1 MERAMPRG
9 AFLGKF
15 EQIILLAVVR
25 LKDAAYGIT
34 IRDEIE
40 ACTGRDVSIGGAVGL
55 VGAFL
60 LTRLLTSLVYGIS
73 TTDPVTFIGVPM
85 ILGAVALLAN
95 YIPALQATRIDPMKA
110 LRME

>member
-1 MERAMPRG
+1 VSQRAGEISIHRALG
-9 AFLGKF
+9 AESGDVQRMVLFQGVR
-15 EQIILLAVVR
+15 ILA
-25 LKDAAYGIT
+25 
-34 IRDEIE
+34 
-40 ACTGRDVSIGGAVGL
+40 IGGAVGL

>member
-1 MERAMPRG
+1 MPRG
-9 AFLGKF
+9 AFLGEF

-95 YIPALQATRIDPMKA
+95 YIPALQAARIDPMKA

>member
-1 MERAMPRG
+1 MSYSVSQRAGEISIRRALG
-9 AFLGKF
+9 AESGDVRRMVLIQGVR
-15 EQIILLAVVR
+15 ILA
-25 LKDAAYGIT
+25 
-34 IRDEIE
+34 
-40 ACTGRDVSIGGAVGL
+40 IGGAVGL

-60 LTRLLTSLVYGIS
+60 LSRLLTSLVYGIS

-110 LRME
+110 LRVE